1 MNSPIEELK
10 KSKGDLYSSFFKGR
24 GTETFQDQYTEI
36 MDQYFRRSLQE
47 SSAGQKLFRNKY
59 PFALIALGGY
69 GRRDLC
75 LFSDID
81 VMVLF
86 GSRIPSMAKSLV
98 GDIFYPL
105 WDAGLELGYGTRSIK
120 DCLGVAKGNFEALT
134 SMMDAR
140 FICGDSPL
148 FLAFL
153 ADLQKKAVHKRA
165 MAFKRWLIEKH
176 ELRMAI
182 FGDASYLLEPN
193 LKEGIGG
200 LRDFHY
206 ILWLAKAFLDLKVPR
221 DLEYLGELSHTE
233 YDDLMKNVE
242 FIRLVR
248 NRLHR
253 LSGRKNDRLTY
264 DYQEKIAESLG
275 YQEQND
281 VLGVEHF
288 LGRLHRAMASLKSIH
303 RSFVLTHLSHKNQL
317 TGKSHWKD
325 LPDSLHL
332 TQGEISFDSATSI
345 LSNPFVL
352 MEIFEAGCR
361 LGVPLS
367 LEAKR
372 LVREFLYL
380 VDDRFR
386 RSTQAIEGFLL
397 IINHQRAFEALDAML
412 EVGFLDAFIPEF
424 GQIRDRVQFDSY
436 HIFPVGTHS
445 LQTVRN
451 LKDLPK
457 EKDILLLDIFTEIS
471 DPELLFLGALF
482 HDIGKT
488 GKSHARRGALIT
500 RDILER
506 IGYDD
511 TRGEEILFLVA
522 HHLLLT
528 ETATR
533 RDLNDEKVVVQA
545 ARIIENPERLKML
558 YLLTWADG
566 KATGPRAWNE
576 WTENLVEEL
585 FFKLLHTF
593 GKGELATP
601 DATFRVRQT
610 VLRLKRETE
619 GQVPADEL
627 DELIEV
633 MTPRYLFE
641 TKPGDVVRHIMN
653 FRSLRDGFKS
663 HPSSTFHLDARDGAP
678 GSVWDV
684 TFIAKDRPGL
694 FSDIAGVMALN
705 NINILAA
712 QVYTWRDGTA
722 VDVFKVSSPLDPLHS
737 AEIWNKVRKDLGE
750 VLRGE
755 LALSSCLQEKALP
768 SILWVPKSPVRAP
781 EVIVDNDASDF
792 FTVIEVFAGDRIGL
806 LYRITHTLFGLGLDI
821 RTAKIATKADQIA
834 DVFYVRD
841 LEGQKIL
848 DKERVEEI
856 KKALLHEL
864 KQG

>member
-10 KSKGDLYSSFFKGR
+10 KYKAALVSLFSNGKGI
-24 GTETFQDQYTEI
+24 ETFQDQYTEV

-47 SSAGQKLFRNKY
+47 SSAGQSLFRNKN

-69 GRRDLC
+69 GRKDLC

-86 GSRIPSMAKSLV
+86 GSKVPSMAKPLV
-98 GDIFYPL
+98 EEIFYPL
-105 WDAGLELGYGTRSIK
+105 WDEGIELGYGTRSIK
-120 DCLGVAKGNFEALT
+120 DCLGLAKDNFEALT

-148 FLAFL
+148 YLSFF
-153 ADLQKKAVHKRA
+153 ADLQKKVVHKRA
-165 MAFKRWLIEKH
+165 MAFKRWLLEKH

-200 LRDFHY
+200 LRDFHH
-206 ILWLAKAFLDLKVPR
+206 ILWLAKAFFDLKVPR

-233 YDDLMKNVE
+233 YEDLVKNAD
-242 FIRLVR
+242 FIRLLR
-248 NRLHR
+248 NRLHH

-288 LGRLHRAMASLKSIH
+288 LGRLHGAMASLKSIH

-317 TGKSHWKD
+317 MGESHPKD
-325 LPDSLHL
+325 LPKSLQL
-332 TQGEISFDSATSI
+332 VQGEIGFDSATRI

-352 MEIFEAGCR
+352 MEIFDTACR

-372 LVREFLYL
+372 LVREFLHL
-380 VDDRFR
+380 IDERFR
-386 RSTQAIEGFLL
+386 CSPKAVGGFLR
-397 IINHQRAFEALDAML
+397 IINHSRAFEALDAML

-445 LQTVRN
+445 LQTARN
-451 LKDLPK
+451 LKNLPK
-457 EKDILLLDIFTEIS
+457 EKDILLLTIFSEIS
-471 DPELLFLGALF
+471 DPELLFIAALF
-482 HDIGKT
+482 HDVGKV

-500 RDILER
+500 RNILKR
-506 IGYDD
+506 FGYDD
-511 TRGEEILFLVA
+511 ERGEKILFLVA
-522 HHLLLT
+522 HHLLLA

-545 ARIIENPERLKML
+545 ARIIENAERLKML
-558 YLLTWADG
+558 YLLTWADA

-576 WTENLVEEL
+576 WIENLVEEL
-585 FFKLLHTF
+585 FFKVLHTF
-593 GKGELATP
+593 EKGDLATP
-601 DATFRVRQT
+601 DASHRMRQT
-610 VLRLKRETE
+610 MLWVKKETE
-619 GQVPADEL
+619 GDIPAHEL
-627 DELIEV
+627 DELFEA
-633 MTPRYLFE
+633 MTPRYLLE
-641 TKPGDVVRHIMN
+641 SKPGHVARHVMT
-653 FRSLRDGFKS
+653 FRSLRDGFKND
-663 HPSSTFHLDARDGAP
+663 PSSVFHLDAKDEASGD
-678 GSVWDV
+678 VWEV
-684 TFIAKDRPGL
+684 TFMAKDRPGL

-712 QVYTWRDGTA
+712 KVYTWRDGTA
-722 VDVFKVSSPLDPLHS
+722 VDVFKVSSPLDRLHS
-737 AEIWNKVRKDLGE
+737 AEIWNKARKELGE
-750 VLRGE
+750 VLRGK
-755 LALSSCLQEKALP
+755 LALSSRLQEKALP
-768 SILWVPKSPVRAP
+768 SILSVPKSPARPP
-781 EVIVDNDASDF
+781 EVIVDNDSSDF
-792 FTVIEVFAGDRIGL
+792 FTLIEVFAGDHIGL
-806 LYRITHTLFGLGLDI
+806 LYRITHTLFGLGIDI
-821 RTAKIATKADQIA
+821 RIAKIATKADLIA

-841 LEGQKIL
+841 LEGQKIV
-848 DKERVEEI
+848 DKERVEGI

-864 KQG
+864 RQG

>member
-1 MNSPIEELK
+1 MNFPIEELK
-10 KSKGDLYSSFFKGR
+10 KSRADLLSLFSNGKGL
-24 GTETFQDQYTEI
+24 ETFQDQYTEI

-47 SSAGQKLFRNKY
+47 SRAGQKLFMNKD

-69 GRRDLC
+69 GRKDLC

-86 GSRIPSMAKSLV
+86 GSKVPSMAKSLV

-105 WDAGLELGYGTRSIK
+105 WDAGLELGYGTRSVK
-120 DCLGVAKGNFEALT
+120 DCLGLAKGNFEALT

-148 FLAFL
+148 YLSFL
-153 ADLQKKAVHKRA
+153 ADLRKKAVQKRA
-165 MAFKRWLIEKH
+165 VPFKRWLIEKH
-176 ELRMAI
+176 ELRMAV

-200 LRDFHY
+200 LRDFHH

-221 DLEYLGELSHTE
+221 DLEYLGELSHAE
-233 YDDLMKNVE
+233 YEDLVKNME

-281 VLGVEHF
+281 VPGVEHF
-288 LGRLHRAMASLKSIH
+288 LGRLHRTMASLKSIH
-303 RSFVLTHLSHKNQL
+303 RSFVLTHLSPRNQL
-317 TGKSHWKD
+317 MGKPHSED
-325 LPDSLHL
+325 LPESLHL
-332 TQGEISFDSATSI
+332 TQGEICFDSATTIVSK
-345 LSNPFVL
+345 PVVL
-352 MEIFEAGCR
+352 MEIFDTGCR

-372 LVREFLYL
+372 LVREFLHL

-386 RSTQAIEGFLL
+386 SSPKAIQGFLR

-445 LQTVRN
+445 LHTLRN
-451 LKDLPK
+451 LKDLSK
-457 EKDILLLDIFTEIS
+457 EKHILLLDIFNEIP
-471 DPELLFLGALF
+471 DPEQLFLAALF

-488 GKSHARRGALIT
+488 GKSHARKGALIT
-500 RDILER
+500 RDILKR
-506 IGYDD
+506 FGYDD
-511 TRGEEILFLVA
+511 ARAGEILFLVA

-558 YLLTWADG
+558 FLLTWADG

-576 WTENLVEEL
+576 WIENLVEEL

-593 GKGELATP
+593 GEGELVTP
-601 DATFRVRQT
+601 DATHRVRQT
-610 VLRLKRETE
+610 VLRVRRETE
-619 GQVPADEL
+619 GDVPGEEL
-627 DELIEV
+627 EELIEV
-633 MTPRYLFE
+633 MTPRYLLE
-641 TKPGDVVRHIMN
+641 TKPSDVVRHIMT
-653 FRSLRDGFKS
+653 FRSLRDGFKN
-663 HPSSTFHLDARDGAP
+663 HPSAVFHLDARDEAP
-678 GSVWDV
+678 GGVWEV
-684 TFIAKDRPGL
+684 TFMAKDRPGI

-705 NINILAA
+705 NINILSA

-722 VDVFKVSSPLDPLHS
+722 VDVFKVSSPLDPLRS
-737 AEIWNKVRKDLGE
+737 AEIWNKAREEMGE

-755 LALSSCLQEKALP
+755 LALSSCLDEKALP
-768 SILWVPKSPVRAP
+768 SFFPVPKSLVRPP
-781 EVIVDNDASDF
+781 EVIVDNDSSDF
-792 FTVIEVFAGDRIGL
+792 FTLVEVFAGDRLGL
-806 LYRITHTLFGLGLDI
+806 LYRITHTLFCLGLDI
-821 RTAKIATKADQIA
+821 RIAKIATKADQIA

-841 LEGQKIL
+841 LDGQKIV
-848 DKERVEEI
+848 DKDRAERI
-856 KKALLHEL
+856 RKALLHEL
-864 KQG
+864 EQG